1 MQFNVLIQNV
11 NKDHY
16 NLCGPHIAKLRSN
29 FRPPLTQEDLAAR
42 LQANG
47 LDIDR
52 ATIAKIETQKRRF
65 YDYEII
71 AFAKALKVKPAVL
84 IEAI

>member
-1 MQFNVLIQNV
+1 MSNENS
-11 NKDHY
+11 NA
-16 NLCGPHIAKLRSN
+16 CGPRISKIRAESS
-29 FRPPLTQEDLAAR
+29 PPITQADLAAR

-65 YDYEII
+65 YDFEIL
-71 AFAKALKVKPAVL
+71 AFAKALKVKPQSL
-84 IEAI
+84 LGHE